1 MQRGRTKSA
10 SVRNVELV
18 EAYRIL
24 EVAPG
29 SPKEVTRE
37 ARNVLAKVWHPDRH
51 ATDPKVHDRAAAK
64 LLQINEAYAAIEGA
78 GFPSL
83 TELPAARPSF
93 TTYPPQ
99 REAPPARDTVKPR
112 PRAESQTRS
121 TADVAR
127 THKNK
132 AAARPRS
139 RGLGGYLA
147 GAVIAV
153 GLIAFFWWKQHDK
166 ATPAVA
172 TDPTTD
178 PTTNPIEPPAPP
190 APHAVGD
197 GFTIGSTREE
207 VRRVMGPPT
216 GIDHTFGE
224 RWSYGMAEI
233 EFRDGVVH
241 AWRSSAFDKLKV
253 KLAPTDARV
262 AEAARARGTY
272 GDHASRDEVL
282 GVEGPPDGID
292 YTFGETWDYGMSN
305 LKFVDGHIDSFW
317 NTHARPL
324 RIKP

>member
-1 MQRGRTKSA
+1 
-10 SVRNVELV
+10 VELV

-37 ARNVLAKVWHPDRH
+37 ARNLLAKVWHPDRH
-51 ATDPKVHDRAAAK
+51 ATDPKLHDRAAAK
-64 LLQINEAYAAIEGA
+64 LLQINEAYAAIEAA
-78 GFPSL
+78 GFP
-83 TELPAARPSF
+83 TEIPPGRPSF

-99 REAPPARDTVKPR
+99 REAPPARDTVKPK

-132 AAARPRS
+132 AAARPGS
-139 RGLGGYLA
+139 RGRAGYLA
-147 GAVIAV
+147 GAVIAA
-153 GLIAFFWWKQHDK
+153 GLIAFFWWKQHDQ
-166 ATPAVA
+166 ATPAIA
-172 TDPTTD
+172 PPGPTR
-178 PTTNPIEPPAPP
+178 EPAIQPP

-197 GFTIGSTREE
+197 GFTIGSTRDE
-207 VRRVMGPPT
+207 VRKVMGAPT
-216 GIDHTFGE
+216 AIDHTFGE

-233 EFRDGVVH
+233 EFRDGKVF

-253 KLAPTDARV
+253 RLAPTDVRV

-272 GDHASRDEVL
+272 GQHASRDEVL
-282 GVEGPPDGID
+282 GVEGPPDAID

-317 NTHARPL
+317 NTHFRPL
-324 RIKP
+324 RITP

>member
-1 MQRGRTKSA
+1 
-10 SVRNVELV
+10 VELV

-51 ATDPKVHDRAAAK
+51 ATDPKLHDRAAAK
-64 LLQINEAYAAIEGA
+64 LLQINEAYAAIEHA
-78 GFPSL
+78 GFP
-83 TELPAARPSF
+83 TEIPPARPSF

-99 REAPPARDTVKPR
+99 REAPPARDTVKPQ

-127 THKNK
+127 TRKNK
-132 AAARPRS
+132 AAARPS

-147 GAVIAV
+147 GAVIAA
-153 GLIAFFWWKQHDK
+153 GLVAFFWWKHHE
-166 ATPAVA
+166 AAPAPIA
-172 TDPTTD
+172 TTD
-178 PTTNPIEPPAPP
+178 APTVLPAPP
-190 APHAVGD
+190 TPRAVGD
-197 GFTIGSTREE
+197 GFTIGSTRDE
-207 VRRVMGPPT
+207 VRKVMGPPT

-233 EFRDGVVH
+233 EFRDGAVH